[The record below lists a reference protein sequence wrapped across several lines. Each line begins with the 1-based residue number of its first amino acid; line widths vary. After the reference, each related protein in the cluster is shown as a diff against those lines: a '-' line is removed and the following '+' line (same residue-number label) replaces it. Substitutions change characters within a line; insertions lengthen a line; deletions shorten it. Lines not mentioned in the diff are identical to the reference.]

1 MSIFSCVMKLR
12 QSLSPFPPVPMQAWQ
27 SLEFKLR
34 PLTMEGNPNIAPA
47 ATEAPMK
54 SRRQILFITFTP
66 LFSGLKL

>member
-1 MSIFSCVMKLR
+1 MKFR

-34 PLTMEGNPNIAPA
+34 PLTIAGNPNIAPA

-54 SRRQILFITFTP
+54 SRRQILFITPTP
-66 LFSGLKL
+66 LFLDYKL